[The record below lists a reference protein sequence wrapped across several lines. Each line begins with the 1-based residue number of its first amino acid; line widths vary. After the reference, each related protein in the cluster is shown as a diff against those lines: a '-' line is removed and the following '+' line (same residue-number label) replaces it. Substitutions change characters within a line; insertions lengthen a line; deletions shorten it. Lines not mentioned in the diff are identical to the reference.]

1 MSYQQSEIEQATK
14 KCQELKSRGGGVINA
29 DAIANNPDCQ
39 TEKKT
44 KKQRRRRIL
53 IPTLTTFVVVG
64 VAVGFWYFTRPKK

>member
-44 KKQRRRRIL
+44 KKQRRIL